1 MATLP
6 TSEENARKILE
17 IFEHFDTRSG
27 EGILSRNILAVAVD
41 RNWRMD
47 DITDGLERGLSNGW
61 FEEGNNDSIKLTDV
75 GFSEM

>member
-17 IFEHFDTRSG
+17 IFEHFDKRSG
-27 EGILSRNILAVAVD
+27 EGIMSKNILAVAVK

-47 DITDGLERGLSNGW
+47 DIRDGLEWGLSNGW
-61 FEEGNNDSIKLTDV
+61 FEEGNNDSFKLTDV
-75 GFSEM
+75 GFAEM